1 MLWTPLAAYGCTT
14 LLPVFVLFWCQKS
27 ADGEHIKAAIL
38 DGCGDDNYQD
48 VTLDPSFQ
56 RAHEMCGQDITVIS
70 QNDTEVNLTSQQIQ
84 TPHAH
89 TPRISRM
96 AVLDDSFDRS
106 VFFFFFFFSSTE
118 QFFLISLTSSNLPLS
133 SSIFSWGRGGGGGH
147 KWSDM
152 GTVLDCMVCWWEDR
166 HNYVA
171 VSVDFS
177 CRMSIVTGL

>member
-1 MLWTPLAAYGCTT
+1 M
-14 LLPVFVLFWCQKS
+14 
-27 ADGEHIKAAIL
+27 DGEHIKAAFL

-96 AVLDDSFDRS
+96 AALDDSFDRS
-106 VFFFFFFFSSTE
+106 VFFSFHRAILFNEFDIFQLASLFFNI
-118 QFFLISLTSSNLPLS
+118 QVG
-133 SSIFSWGRGGGGGH
+133 WGVGGGH
-147 KWSDM
+147 K
-152 GTVLDCMVCWWEDR
+152 
-166 HNYVA
+166 
-171 VSVDFS
+171 
-177 CRMSIVTGL
+177 